1 MTTPDLKTVVTDYL
15 DAFDAR
21 DLERCLGFYADT
33 ATIDFAN
40 GVYRGRQAIEEWHQD
55 RFNAD
60 LRVLEVDSIRT
71 EGETV
76 VLDVV
81 GTSQLARAWR
91 FNTIPG
97 RVKFTF
103 EQANEAAKIKDAKF
117 SLRPG
122 FSFDKW

>member
-1 MTTPDLKTVVTDYL
+1 MSTPDLETVVTDYL

-21 DLERCLGFYADT
+21 DLERCLTFYADA

-40 GVYRGRQAIEEWHQD
+40 GVYRGKQAIEEWHQD
-55 RFNAD
+55 RFKAD
-60 LRVLEVDSIRT
+60 LRVLEVDSIRA
-71 EGETV
+71 EGTTV
-76 VLDVV
+76 VIDVV

-97 RVKFTF
+97 RVKLTF
-103 EQANEAAKIKDAKF
+103 EEAKIKDAKF